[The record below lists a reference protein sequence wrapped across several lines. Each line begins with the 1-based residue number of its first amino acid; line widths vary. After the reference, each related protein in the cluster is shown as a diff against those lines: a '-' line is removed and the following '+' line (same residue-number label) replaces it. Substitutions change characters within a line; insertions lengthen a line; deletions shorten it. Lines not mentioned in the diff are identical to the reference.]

1 MKKRIWISTI
11 ASALLMIFLAV
22 TAFAFD
28 ESEVESAIAATSKEE
43 VAGNVFI
50 WFLCAIGFL
59 KISQKIDS
67 FMASLGVNVGRTG
80 GSMLGELL
88 VAGRGIAAATG
99 ALGGRIFHRGA
110 GGSGQA
116 SAPAGEAFSTAAIGP
131 IGRAAGNA
139 AAASAT
145 GKSPRDIG
153 DLIGGSMYRSSLR
166 NHGTFANSVIGA
178 VAKGNYNTVGSITG
192 ADAAAALSS
201 YMGYSSG
208 AEEGEETAPALGEG
222 DIITANGGAAGGAI
236 PISRD
241 DSEENRAANSPT
253 FRDVEIGGGRITG
266 FESVPG
272 HAGERQFAMYNAE
285 QYMKPSGEYTL
296 MTCNA
301 NTEITDLIGQFIPDS
316 EGARQQGIRTGE
328 LPRLSDIVMHPPS
341 VYETLTGEYD
351 ESKTEDDVLQK
362 LVEVA
367 VGKLCEKD
375 SSQHIRYV
383 DSPLLEAIRYGYVCE
398 LQEPSCIANPGVL
411 VGLNALLD
419 NCQMITLPTGEQVRR
434 HPDTVIIVTTN
445 SDYAGCRDMNQSIIS
460 RMDLIYDIESP
471 DLNTMVK
478 RVMNV
483 TGFNDEQE
491 ATKMA
496 VVVRDIAER
505 CRQTM
510 ITDGSCGMR
519 ELKSWVQSVMI
530 TKDPYE
536 SALSTVIASA
546 SADPD
551 NRAELISSCLRPQ
564 YTETI

>member
-153 DLIGGSMYRSSLR
+153 DRIGGSMYRSSLR

-285 QYMKPSGEYTL
+285 QYMKPSGEYQTVKSVDGASWYKQYAEPVVKKL
-296 MTCNA
+296 PH
-301 NTEITDLIGQFIPDS
+301 E
-316 EGARQQGIRTGE
+316 EG
-328 LPRLSDIVMHPPS
+328 
-341 VYETLTGEYD
+341 
-351 ESKTEDDVLQK
+351 
-362 LVEVA
+362 
-367 VGKLCEKD
+367 GKV
-375 SSQHIRYV
+375 S
-383 DSPLLEAIRYGYVCE
+383 
-398 LQEPSCIANPGVL
+398 
-411 VGLNALLD
+411 
-419 NCQMITLPTGEQVRR
+419 
-434 HPDTVIIVTTN
+434 
-445 SDYAGCRDMNQSIIS
+445 
-460 RMDLIYDIESP
+460 
-471 DLNTMVK
+471 
-478 RVMNV
+478 
-483 TGFNDEQE
+483 
-491 ATKMA
+491 
-496 VVVRDIAER
+496 
-505 CRQTM
+505 
-510 ITDGSCGMR
+510 
-519 ELKSWVQSVMI
+519 
-530 TKDPYE
+530 
-536 SALSTVIASA
+536 
-546 SADPD
+546 
-551 NRAELISSCLRPQ
+551 
-564 YTETI
+564 YTEKIIEQMPQVPRRKDKV